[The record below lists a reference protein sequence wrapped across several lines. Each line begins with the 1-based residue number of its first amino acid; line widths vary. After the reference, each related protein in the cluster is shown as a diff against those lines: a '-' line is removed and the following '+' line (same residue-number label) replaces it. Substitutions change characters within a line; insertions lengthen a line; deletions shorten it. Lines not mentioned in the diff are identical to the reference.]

1 MRAEPP
7 LILVVDD
14 QLGVRRLIQEVFHD
28 AGFRVVPAP
37 NGQEALT
44 LAAVNRPSLVL
55 LDMKMPVMDGL
66 ETLRAL
72 RTTYPDLI
80 VLMMT
85 AVGDGEQVQ
94 EALSLGAKACLSKP
108 FDVFQLRAR
117 VEAFIREE
125 RRI

>member
-28 AGFRVVPAP
+28 AGFRVVLAS

-117 VEAFIREE
+117 VEAFLKEE